1 MLTAGINS
9 EYSLLKTVIL
19 HEPGPEVENM
29 TPAAA
34 ERALYSDILNLP
46 IADSEY
52 LQFKG
57 VLKKITRVLEVR
69 PLLKSILSKEG
80 VKEELMSRLEAYAGE
95 QLASVDLLT
104 FSDEDF
110 INAMIEGIRLPQNS
124 LSNFLSQNK
133 YLINPLHN
141 MFFMRDA
148 SFCIGNTV
156 FISSMAR
163 SVRKPET
170 IILEVIYKHILDYQ
184 SRLVFLNGLP
194 DSRITIE
201 GGDVIVVSPEIL
213 LIGIGSRTT
222 PEAVDHLIQQ
232 VSKFQPL
239 KYVLVQ
245 ELPLEPESFIHLDM
259 VFTLLS
265 QNECMIYKPVL
276 EGEWHYHTILM
287 TIEKGKSKKI
297 SYVDDILDGLK
308 KCNVDLQPIFC
319 GGGDPLSQE
328 REQWH
333 SGANFFAFAP
343 GKVIGYARNIHTT
356 EALALH
362 GFIPLPAT
370 KIIDGSVKEENLD
383 KCLITIEGS
392 ELARGGGGPRC
403 MTMPLLRE

>member
-1 MLTAGINS
+1 MLKAGINS
-9 EYSLLKTVIL
+9 EYSLLKSVLL

-29 TPAAA
+29 TPATA

-46 IADSEY
+46 IAKTEY
-52 LQFKG
+52 SQFKG
-57 VLKKITRVLEVR
+57 VLQKVTQVFEVK
-69 PLLKSILSKEG
+69 PLLKSIVGRSE
-80 VKEELMSRLEAYAGE
+80 VKQELISRLESYSGRSGLSA
-95 QLASVDLLT
+95 DLISAT
-104 FSDEDF
+104 DEEF
-110 INAMIEGIRLPQNS
+110 ITAMIEGVRLPQTS
-124 LSNFLSQNK
+124 LTNFLQQNK
-133 YLINPLHN
+133 YSVNPLHN

-148 SFCIGNTV
+148 SFCVGNTV

-163 SVRKPET
+163 AVRKPET
-170 IILEVIYKHILDYQ
+170 IILEVLYKHLLDSE
-184 SRLVFLNGLP
+184 SRLVYLNGLS

-201 GGDVIVVSPEIL
+201 GGDIIVVSPEIL
-213 LIGIGSRTT
+213 LVGIGSRTT
-222 PEAVDHLIQQ
+222 PESIDYLIKK
-232 VSKFQPL
+232 VSEFQPL

-265 QNECMIYKPVL
+265 PHECMIYKPVL
-276 EGEWHYHTILM
+276 EGEWHYHTIL
-287 TIEKGKSKKI
+287 ISVEKGKAKKI
-297 SYVDDILDGLK
+297 SYVEDLMDGLK
-308 KCNVDLQPIFC
+308 KCKFDFEPIYC

-356 EALALH
+356 EALH
-362 GFIPLPAT
+362 KKGFEPVSANS
-370 KIIDGSVKEENLD
+370 IIDGSFKLND
-383 KCLITIEGS
+383 YKKCLVTIEGS